1 MYLRDFYLLASTLH
15 NGLGDQVSQ
24 DQTNQEATAKP
35 GSDDPIVVPLYAE
48 EMSVTKENRET
59 GRVRITTVT
68 RQREEVVDELLA
80 RERVEVETVAIG
92 KPIEAIPPVRNE
104 GDTIVVP
111 VVEEILVTERR
122 LVLKEELRIR
132 RVHTTERHQ
141 ERVTLR
147 RQEAS
152 ILRLPTQSSNR

>member
-1 MYLRDFYLLASTLH
+1 V
-15 NGLGDQVSQ
+15 NQ
-24 DQTNQEATAKP
+24 DQIEKETTAAP
-35 GSDDPIVVPLYAE
+35 SGDDRIAVPLYAE
-48 EMSVTKENRET
+48 EMSVIKENRET

-68 RQREEVVDELLA
+68 RQREELVDELLA
-80 RERVEVETVAIG
+80 RERIEVETVAIG

-111 VVEEILVTERR
+111 VVEEVLVTERR

-132 RVHTTERHQ
+132 RVRTTERHQ

-152 ILRLPTQSSNR
+152 ILRLPLKAQTAEASESHTQETGI

>member
-1 MYLRDFYLLASTLH
+1 MGEH
-15 NGLGDQVSQ
+15 VSQ
-24 DQTNQEATAKP
+24 EDQLKKAVTADP
-35 GSDDPIVVPLYAE
+35 GGDARVVIPLYAE

-59 GRVRITTVT
+59 GRVRVSTVT
-68 RQREEVVDELLA
+68 RQREELVDELLA
-80 RERVEVETVAIG
+80 RERVEVETVTIG
-92 KPIEAIPPVRNE
+92 KLIEAIPPVRND

-111 VVEEILVTERR
+111 VVEEVLVTERR

-152 ILRLPTQSSNR
+152 ILRLPLKAQSAEALESHTQETGI

>member
-1 MYLRDFYLLASTLH
+1 VT
-15 NGLGDQVSQ
+15 QVSQ
-24 DQTNQEATAKP
+24 EDQLRKDVTAES
-35 GSDDPIVVPLYAE
+35 GGDARMVIPLYAE

-68 RQREEVVDELLA
+68 RKREELVDELLA
-80 RERVEVETVAIG
+80 RERVEVETVTIG
-92 KPIEAIPPVRNE
+92 KPIEAIPPMRNE

-132 RVHTTERHQ
+132 RVRTTERHQ

-152 ILRLPTQSSNR
+152 ISRLPQTAEALESHTQETGI

>member
-1 MYLRDFYLLASTLH
+1 MSH
-15 NGLGDQVSQ
+15 E
-24 DQTNQEATAKP
+24 DQTNQEVTAKP
-35 GSDDPIVVPLYAE
+35 GRDDPIVVPLYAE
-48 EMSVTKENRET
+48 ELSVTKEKRET

-152 ILRLPTQSSNR
+152 ILRLPLKAQTAEASESHTQETGI

>member
-1 MYLRDFYLLASTLH
+1 MSHEDQMNKEVSAELV
-15 NGLGDQVSQ
+15 GD
-24 DQTNQEATAKP
+24 DR
-35 GSDDPIVVPLYAE
+35 IVVPLYAE

-68 RQREEVVDELLA
+68 RQREELVDELLA

-92 KPIEAIPPVRNE
+92 KPIEAIPAVRNE

-132 RVHTTERHQ
+132 RVRTTERHQ

-152 ILRLPTQSSNR
+152 IVRLPLKA

>member
-1 MYLRDFYLLASTLH
+1 
-15 NGLGDQVSQ
+15 VSQ
-24 DQTNQEATAKP
+24 EDQLRKDVTAES
-35 GSDDPIVVPLYAE
+35 GGDARMVIPLYAE

-68 RQREEVVDELLA
+68 RKREELVDELLA
-80 RERVEVETVAIG
+80 RERVEVETVTIG

-152 ILRLPTQSSNR
+152 ISRLPLEAQTAEALESHTQETGI

>member
-1 MYLRDFYLLASTLH
+1 
-15 NGLGDQVSQ
+15 VSQ
-24 DQTNQEATAKP
+24 EDQTKKDVTAEP
-35 GSDDPIVVPLYAE
+35 GGDASMVIPLYAE

-68 RQREEVVDELLA
+68 RQREELVDELLA
-80 RERVEVETVAIG
+80 RERVEVETVSIG

-132 RVHTTERHQ
+132 RVRTTERHQ

-152 ILRLPTQSSNR
+152 ILRLPLKVQTAEALESHTQETGI